1 MKDDTEIDPIENK
14 EGLGAT
20 SFCDVLKENTSE
32 VILKL
37 ESTLPSYIENFSVI
51 HSEYLRI
58 ARDLFSTCYIAEKE
72 MLDTFGIDQRIIE
85 EFNTYLQMIT
95 KATVSQI
102 GILNNLQKMFF
113 SNAITAMK
121 SYDEYVRLGLGM
133 YSQMIAETTLKRR

>member
-1 MKDDTEIDPIENK
+1 
-14 EGLGAT
+14 
-20 SFCDVLKENTSE
+20 
-32 VILKL
+32 
-37 ESTLPSYIENFSVI
+37 
-51 HSEYLRI
+51 
-58 ARDLFSTCYIAEKE
+58 